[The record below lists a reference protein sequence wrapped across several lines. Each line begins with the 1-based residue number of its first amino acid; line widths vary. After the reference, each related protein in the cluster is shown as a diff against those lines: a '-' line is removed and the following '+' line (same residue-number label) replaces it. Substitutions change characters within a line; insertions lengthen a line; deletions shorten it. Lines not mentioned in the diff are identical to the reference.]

1 MQIEQLI
8 ENIRDPLYRTKF
20 VNVPDIIADW
30 LSDSGGLHKKDV
42 LEFGCGEGTMALGVT
57 LRKEAQRVVGV
68 EILDVHEQ
76 CRALAQSELGVRD
89 LPPNLF
95 LCKIT
100 PGADLTEFGTF
111 DVAYSW
117 SVFEHVAQDM
127 LPKAM
132 TSVFNALKPG
142 GHFFLQ
148 IDPLYYS
155 PNGSHMMPWLVE
167 PWAHLT
173 MQADTFRRRLFE
185 APETPTKV
193 RNEWAV
199 YIPPNADT
207 ADERKTL
214 WETYETLNHMTAP
227 QLRRLAEST
236 GFEVIRDYRT
246 KAEREIPQNL
256 LDAYDREA
264 LLTEQIVLLLRK
276 PATA

>member
-1 MQIEQLI
+1 VQIEQLI

-42 LEFGCGEGTMALGVT
+42 LEFGCGEGTMALGVA

-76 CRALAQSELGVRD
+76 CRTLAQSQLGVRE
-89 LPPNLF
+89 LPRNLF
-95 LCKIT
+95 LRKIA
-100 PGADLTEFGTF
+100 PGADLTEFGAF

-117 SVFEHVAQDM
+117 SVFEHVAQDL
-127 LPKAM
+127 LPQAM

-185 APETPTKV
+185 APETPAKV

-199 YIPPNADT
+199 YIPLNAAT

-214 WETYETLNHMTAP
+214 WETYDTLNRMTAP
-227 QLRRLAEST
+227 QLRRLAESA

-246 KAEREIPQNL
+246 TAEREIPLNL
-256 LDAYDREA
+256 LEAYDREA